1 MNRNNKP
8 RLFYG
13 HIIVAASF
21 AIQWICV
28 GTMFT
33 YGIFFKHLANDF
45 GWSRATISGASSL
58 AFVFGGLIGIIAG
71 RLNDRFG
78 PKIII
83 AVSGVSLGLGYL
95 LMSQLQAPGQL
106 YLFYGII
113 VGIGFSGH
121 DVVTLS
127 TITRWFV
134 RKRGMMTGITKVGT
148 GAGQLIMPLIASVL
162 IAGFGWRTSYVIIGW
177 AVIILYIILSQFM
190 RRDPQQMG
198 LLPDGE
204 TDASKWA
211 SASTEQGLS
220 LREVIRTRQFW
231 TICLAYFTVI
241 YCLLTVII
249 HIVPHATDMGITE
262 TKAAGILSVIGGI
275 SMAGRLVIGTASDRI
290 GGKRT
295 MMICFI
301 IFTASILWLQIA
313 SELWMLYLFAV
324 VYGFAHG
331 GFYTLISPLTAH
343 QFGTKAH
350 GVIFSIVYFTGTV
363 GGAIG
368 PLLAGYIFDI
378 TQSYQPAFWIL
389 TGLSLIGLLVISTLK
404 PLAIKRSNR

>member
-1 MNRNNKP
+1 MNNKNKP

-83 AVSGVSLGLGYL
+83 AVSGISLGLGYL
-95 LMSQLQAPGQL
+95 LMSQLQTPWQL

-127 TITRWFV
+127 TIARWFV
-134 RKRGMMTGITKVGT
+134 RRRGMMTGITKVGT
-148 GAGQLIMPLIASVL
+148 GAGQLIMPLIATVL

-177 AVIILYIILSQFM
+177 AVIALYIILSQFM

-204 TDASKWA
+204 TDASTWA
-211 SASTEQGLS
+211 SESTEQGLS
-220 LREVIRTRQFW
+220 LGEVIRTRQFW

-262 TKAAGILSVIGGI
+262 TKAAGILSVIGAI
-275 SMAGRLVIGTASDRI
+275 SMAGRLVIGTASDKI

-295 MMICFI
+295 MTICFCI
-301 IFTASILWLQIA
+301 LIACTLWLQIA
-313 SELWMLYLFAV
+313 SEMWMLYLFAV

-331 GFYTLISPLTAH
+331 GFYTLISPLIAH

-350 GVIFSIVYFTGTV
+350 GAIFSIVYFAGTV

-378 TQSYQPAFWIL
+378 SQSYQPAFWIL
-389 TGLSLIGLLVISTLK
+389 TGLSLTGLLVISTLK
-404 PLAIKRSNR
+404 PLAIKRSE

>member
-127 TITRWFV
+127 TSTRWYV

-148 GAGQLIMPLIASVL
+148 GARQLIMPLIASVL
-162 IAGFGWRTSYVIIGW
+162 IAGFGWRTSYVIMGW

-220 LREVIRTRQFW
+220 LGEVIRTRQFW

-295 MMICFI
+295 MVICFI
-301 IFTASILWLQIA
+301 ILIASILWLQIA

-350 GVIFSIVYFTGTV
+350 GVIFSIVYFVGTI

-404 PLAIKRSNR
+404 PLAIKRSE

>member
-1 MNRNNKP
+1 MDRNKKP
-8 RLFYG
+8 RFFYG
-13 HIIVAASF
+13 NVIVAASF

-33 YGIFFKHLANDF
+33 YGIFFKHLANEF

-78 PKIII
+78 PRIII
-83 AVSGVSLGLGYL
+83 AVSGISLGLGYL
-95 LMSQLQAPGQL
+95 LMSEVQAPWQL
-106 YLFYGII
+106 YLFYGVI

-127 TITRWFV
+127 TIARWFV
-134 RKRGMMTGITKVGT
+134 RRRGMMTGVAKVGT
-148 GAGQLIMPLIASVL
+148 GAGQLIMPLIASAL
-162 IAGFGWRTSYVIIGW
+162 IAGFGWRDSYVIIGW
-177 AVIILYIILSQFM
+177 AVIILYIIISQFM

-204 TDASKWA
+204 TDAAIWA
-211 SASTEQGLS
+211 SESAEQGLS
-220 LREVIRTRQFW
+220 LGEAIRTRQFW
-231 TICLAYFTVI
+231 TICLAYFAVI
-241 YCLLTVII
+241 SCLLTIII
-249 HIVPHATDMGITE
+249 HIVPHATDMGISE
-262 TKAAGILSVIGGI
+262 AEAAGILSVIGGI

-290 GGKRT
+290 SGKRT

-301 IFTASILWLQIA
+301 ILTASILWLQIA
-313 SELWMLYLFAV
+313 SEMWMLYLFAV

-350 GVIFSIVYFTGTV
+350 GAIFSTVYFAGTV

-368 PLLAGYIFDI
+368 PFLAGYIFDI
-378 TQSYQPAFWIL
+378 SQSYQLVFWIL
-389 TGLSLIGLLVISTLK
+389 TGLSLTGLSVISTLK
-404 PLAIKRSNR
+404 PVAIKRSE

>member
-33 YGIFFKHLANDF
+33 YGIFFKHLANEF

-83 AVSGVSLGLGYL
+83 AVSGISLGLGYL
-95 LMSQLQAPGQL
+95 LMSQLQAPWHL

-127 TITRWFV
+127 TIARWFV
-134 RKRGMMTGITKVGT
+134 RRRGLMTGITKVGT
-148 GAGQLIMPLIASVL
+148 GAGQLIMPLIASML

-204 TDASKWA
+204 TDASIWA
-211 SASTEQGLS
+211 SESTEQGLS
-220 LREVIRTRQFW
+220 LGEAIRTRQFW

-249 HIVPHATDMGITE
+249 HIVPHATDMGIAE
-262 TKAAGILSVIGGI
+262 TKAAGILSVIGAV
-275 SMAGRLVIGTASDRI
+275 SMAGRMVIGTASDKI

-295 MMICFI
+295 MTICFFI
-301 IFTASILWLQIA
+301 LTACTLWLQIA
-313 SELWMLYLFAV
+313 SEMWMLYLFAV

-331 GFYTLISPLTAH
+331 GFYTLISPLIAH

-350 GVIFSIVYFTGTV
+350 GVIFSIVYFAGTV

-378 TQSYQPAFWIL
+378 NQSYQPAFWIL
-389 TGLSLIGLLVISTLK
+389 TGLSLTGLSVISTLK
-404 PLAIKRSNR
+404 PLAIKRSG

>member
-1 MNRNNKP
+1 
-8 RLFYG
+8 
-13 HIIVAASF
+13 
-21 AIQWICV
+21 
-28 GTMFT
+28 
-33 YGIFFKHLANDF
+33 
-45 GWSRATISGASSL
+45 
-58 AFVFGGLIGIIAG
+58 
-71 RLNDRFG
+71 
-78 PKIII
+78 
-83 AVSGVSLGLGYL
+83 
-95 LMSQLQAPGQL
+95 
-106 YLFYGII
+106 
-113 VGIGFSGH
+113 
-121 DVVTLS
+121 
-127 TITRWFV
+127 
-134 RKRGMMTGITKVGT
+134 
-148 GAGQLIMPLIASVL
+148 
-162 IAGFGWRTSYVIIGW
+162 
-177 AVIILYIILSQFM
+177 
-190 RRDPQQMG
+190 MG

-220 LREVIRTRQFW
+220 LGEVIRTRQFW

-295 MMICFI
+295 MVICFI
-301 IFTASILWLQIA
+301 ILIASILWLQIA

-350 GVIFSIVYFTGTV
+350 GVIFSIVYFVGTI

-404 PLAIKRSNR
+404 PLAIKGSE